1 MKKAIMR
8 GFAAI
13 LLVALVISGALNALA
28 FNRQLT
34 NEAEENLR
42 ALAMS
47 FSSVYD
53 PAGDSD
59 AQARAFSSS
68 CGGLRV
74 TITDSQGVVLGDSKA
89 DFKTMRNHMDSP
101 EFIQAKASGFGS
113 DIRSSQTIGL
123 SLVYFAVKT
132 AGGSYVRVAREVS
145 SIAGSLLSVVPAM
158 VISLVFAL
166 ILAVVITNRFSSRVL
181 KPIIKM
187 NDSLI
192 SVKDGGV
199 TLDPGSY
206 HYDELVALAGRINLI
221 SDDLSRHIQGIKLE
235 KDKLNYIL
243 DNVREGFM
251 LLDEKRNVLLINNT
265 ACVYLGC
272 PRSVAGESVYRATR
286 NSAFLA
292 EAEKALVTGEERR
305 MDLEADGRTVE
316 AVFTRTSE
324 ESLFS
329 AAVIITMKD
338 VTDSRDAAKIK
349 RDFFSNASH
358 ELKTPIT
365 SIKGSAELLCSGMEI
380 SPQQQKE
387 LLGRIGVEAQR
398 MNQLVS
404 DIIMINRMESERVES
419 DRESVDMSL
428 LTAECVDEVRPM
440 AERDGI
446 RIEVSLE
453 PVAIKCLRKDLRELI
468 SNLLVNAVKYNQ
480 PGGRVEISLRKE
492 RGEAVFSVRN
502 DGEPIPPE
510 QQPRVFERFY
520 RVDSGRSRAVGGT
533 GLGLA
538 IVKHVADSM
547 EGSVTLTSDS
557 REGTRFTVRLPL
569 KG

>member
-1 MKKAIMR
+1 MKKVIMR
-8 GFAAI
+8 GFAVI

-42 ALAMS
+42 FLAAS
-47 FSSVYD
+47 FSASYD
-53 PAGDSD
+53 PYGDSD
-59 AQARAFSSS
+59 AQARDFSAS

-74 TITDSQGVVLGDSKA
+74 TVADSQGVVLGDSQA
-89 DFKTMRNHMDSP
+89 DFSTMRNHMDSP

-113 DIRSSQTIGL
+113 DIRSSQTIGR
-123 SLVYFAVKT
+123 SMVYFAVKT
-132 AGGSYVRVAREVS
+132 ASGGYVRVAREVS
-145 SIAGSLLSVVPAM
+145 SIAGNLLSVVPAM
-158 VISLVFAL
+158 IISLGLAL
-166 ILAVVITNRFSSRVL
+166 ILAVIITNRFSSRVL
-181 KPIIKM
+181 QPIIRM

-199 TLDPGSY
+199 ALDPGSY

-251 LLDEKRNVLLINNT
+251 LLDEKRDVLLINNT
-265 ACVYLGC
+265 ACLYLGC
-272 PRSVAGESVYRATR
+272 PKSVAGESVYRATR
-286 NSAFLA
+286 NSRFLQAA
-292 EAEKALVTGEERR
+292 ENALLTGEEGR
-305 MDLEADGRTVE
+305 MDIQADGRTVE

-324 ESLFS
+324 ESIFS

-365 SIKGSAELLCSGMEI
+365 SIKGSAELLCSGLEI
-380 SPQQQKE
+380 APEQQRE
-387 LLGRIGVEAQR
+387 LLGRIGIEAQR

-404 DIIMINRMESERVES
+404 DIIMINRMESEGMQR

-446 RIEVSLE
+446 KIEASLE
-453 PVAIKCLRKDLRELI
+453 PVIIKCLRNDLRELI

-480 PGGRVEISLRKE
+480 PGGMVEISLCQD

-510 QQPRVFERFY
+510 QQSRVFERFY

-547 EGSVTLTSDS
+547 EGSVTLASS
-557 REGTRFTVRLPL
+557 SAGGTRFTVRLPL